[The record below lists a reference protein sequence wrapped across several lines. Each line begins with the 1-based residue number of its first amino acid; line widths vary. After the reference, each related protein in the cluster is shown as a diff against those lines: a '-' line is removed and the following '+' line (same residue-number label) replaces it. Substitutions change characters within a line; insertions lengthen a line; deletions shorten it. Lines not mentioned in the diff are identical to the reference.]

1 MQDLTTIP
9 PRIAPGRGAGPRRGA
24 PNTRGT
30 GAGHGGVPVATAGE
44 SRIEYSIFKLDLIL
58 FFLFFFVLIRQQR

>member
-9 PRIAPGRGAGPRRGA
+9 PRIAPGRGAGPRKGG

-30 GAGHGGVPVATAGE
+30 GVGRGGVPVATAGE
-44 SRIEYSIFKLDLIL
+44 SRIEYSIFKVE
-58 FFLFFFVLIRQQR
+58 FNPAFPCSFLS

>member
-9 PRIAPGRGAGPRRGA
+9 PRIALGRGAGPRKGG

-30 GAGHGGVPVATAGE
+30 GVGRGGVPVATAGE
-44 SRIEYSIFKLDLIL
+44 SRIEYSIFKVE
-58 FFLFFFVLIRQQR
+58 FNPTFPCSFLS